1 MRPADKVLN
10 GIDLT
15 IEGGTTVAFVGAAI
29 KKRLFCAILYY

>member
-15 IEGGTTVAFVGAAI
+15 IEGGTTVAFVGAI